1 MLRSNPLQLLLDAR
15 LFRVL
20 SKEGP
25 MKEMELWVLDSLDG
39 VPVHHLLWLLGLLVK
54 QQHFVVVVSDLT
66 CPTMLPMLPAVL
78 DEISPTLTQSST
90 VVLLLSPAAVPPA
103 CRVPNAMPL
112 CAWLCHGRGSYG
124 CASSWVQVRETVRR
138 PNNPSNAW
146 KTLLT
151 PECVTSP

>member
-1 MLRSNPLQLLLDAR
+1 MEK
-15 LFRVL
+15 V
-20 SKEGP
+20 
-25 MKEMELWVLDSLDG
+25 ELWVLDSLDG

-54 QQHFVVVVSDLT
+54 QQHFVVVVSDLA

-112 CAWLCHGRGSYG
+112 CA
-124 CASSWVQVRETVRR
+124 
-138 PNNPSNAW
+138 
-146 KTLLT
+146 
-151 PECVTSP
+151 